1 MNWEEDMKRNSLSA
15 VATFGV
21 AMLAVFGHGSL
32 LQSDEANSR
41 PAVDPRIEELH
52 IRLCGTKA

>member
-1 MNWEEDMKRNSLSA
+1 MKRNSLSA

>member
-1 MNWEEDMKRNSLSA
+1 MKRNSLSA
-15 VATFGV
+15 VAAFAV
-21 AMLAVFGHGSL
+21 AMLAVFGHGNL
-32 LQSDEANSR
+32 LQSDEADNG

>member
-1 MNWEEDMKRNSLSA
+1 MHWEEDMKRTSLST
-15 VATFGV
+15 VAAFGV
-21 AMLAVFGHGSL
+21 AMLAVFGHGNL
-32 LQSDEANSR
+32 LRSDEADNG